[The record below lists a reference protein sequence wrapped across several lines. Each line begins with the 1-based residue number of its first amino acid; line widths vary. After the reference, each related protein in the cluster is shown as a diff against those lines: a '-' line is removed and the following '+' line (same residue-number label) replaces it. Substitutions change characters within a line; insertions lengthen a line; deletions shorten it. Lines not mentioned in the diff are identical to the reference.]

1 MDTTVLAITE
11 QMAFGVFAF
20 SAIVCLGLSFLIVC
34 LIHPLGNKMLMLGIL
49 VVLTSFVFAATE
61 PSAGTWLPIIMIVI
75 GGMLV
80 MAGIVCSVISHVSQ
94 PRFPMPNR
102 TRKTED

>member
-1 MDTTVLAITE
+1 MDTMVLAISE
-11 QMAFGVFAF
+11 EMAFGVFSF

-49 VVLTSFVFAATE
+49 VVLTAFVFAATE
-61 PSAGTWLPIIMIVI
+61 PSAGTWLPIIMILI

-80 MAGIVCSVISHVSQ
+80 MTGIVCSVISHLS
-94 PRFPMPNR
+94 PPKLFMPSSDA
-102 TRKTED
+102 EE